1 MGRSNIEPVAVL
13 RRPAIHSPAKAAISP
28 GAAARQPSTPFIF
41 VTSANAKPDAAS
53 RRSIRSH
60 VMRGKNRKI
69 PSDKPGVR
77 LGSWIN
83 SGAGTGAVTTVLL
96 PSAEPSHVPRSMGS
110 DLKCLSFAE
119 ELTSPMRDL
128 VFRCTSRPRG
138 CPSFNSSQCPILG
151 SLIPDDSLYRHQ
163 TDRVPSRDLLRL

>member
-1 MGRSNIEPVAVL
+1 MGRSNIEPVVVS
-13 RRPAIHSPAKAAISP
+13 RRPAIHSPTKASISP
-28 GAAARQPSTPFIF
+28 RGAARQPSTPFLF

-60 VMRGKNRKI
+60 VMRGKNRKR

-83 SGAGTGAVTTVLL
+83 SGAATGTTVLV
-96 PSAEPSHVPRSMGS
+96 PGAEPSHVPRSMGS
-110 DLKCLSFAE
+110 DLTCLSFAE

-128 VFRCTSRPRG
+128 VFQCTSRSIIQ
-138 CPSFNSSQCPILG
+138 CPSFNSNQCPIPG
-151 SLIPDDSLYRHQ
+151 SLIPDDSLYCHQ
-163 TDRVPSRDLLRL
+163 ADRVSSRDLFRL